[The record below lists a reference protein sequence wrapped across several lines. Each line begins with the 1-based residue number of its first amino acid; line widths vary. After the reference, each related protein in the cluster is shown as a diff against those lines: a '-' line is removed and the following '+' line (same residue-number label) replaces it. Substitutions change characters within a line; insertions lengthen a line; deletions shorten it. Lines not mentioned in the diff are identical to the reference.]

1 MVKVGCPS
9 SRSVFGL
16 FAFRECD
23 KDGTLDNESSD
34 DVEPSGGDIAV
45 SSVGSPFARGREKR
59 NGL

>member
-9 SRSVFGL
+9 SLSVFGV
-16 FAFRECD
+16 FACRECD

-34 DVEPSGGDIAV
+34 DVEPSCGDAAV
-45 SSVGSPFARGREKR
+45 SSDGNTCVWARAKR

>member
-9 SRSVFGL
+9 SLSVFGL

-34 DVEPSGGDIAV
+34 DVEPSSGDIAV
-45 SSVGSPFARGREKR
+45 SSV
-59 NGL
+59 